1 MKRFLILTALVL
13 ASGQAGAA
21 FYSTGYLKQLMDN
34 CNALPDTFEANKES
48 FARIKDCGLST
59 GYILGV
65 FDSLNVMADRS
76 WCFPGTVQSGQ
87 VVETVENW
95 IRNNPVRTDEPADRS
110 VNSALS
116 ETWRCPE

>member
-1 MKRFLILTALVL
+1 MKRFLILAFLLL

-21 FYSTGYLKQLMDN
+21 FYSTTYLKQLLDS
-34 CNALPDTFEANKES
+34 CHTLPETFEATKEN

-76 WCFPGTVQSGQ
+76 RCLPQTIQSEQ
-87 VVETVENW
+87 VVTAVENW
-95 IRNNPVRTDEPADRS
+95 IGNNPDRGLDPADRS
-110 VNSALS
+110 VNSAVS
-116 ETWRCPE
+116 AAWRCPD

>member
-1 MKRFLILTALVL
+1 MKQFLILTALLL

-21 FYSTGYLKQLMDN
+21 FYSTDYLKQLIDS
-34 CNALPDTFEANKES
+34 CNSLPDTFDINGEN

-76 WCFPGTVQSGQ
+76 RCFPGTVQSEQ
-87 VVETVENW
+87 VVTAVENW
-95 IRNNPVRTDEPADRS
+95 IQNHPERIQEPADKS
-110 VNSALS
+110 INSAIS
-116 ETWRCPE
+116 EAWFCPN